1 MKERN
6 PIWNSVGLLIGVLI
20 AILAIVRGRW
30 QLPLLILAV
39 SVWALWVV
47 YSLVVLPR
55 KGKAGYKRHG
65 KKTADI
71 DRTMA
76 EMVLRHVNYRITDRL
91 KTAYPNARWEWLM
104 RDPALFVVQGGTGR
118 IRVYGVP
125 KYDYADIT
133 VDQSGKL
140 SCSFISMT
148 PVERLA
154 EQSEPPNRQEQDP
167 QAWYDVHAEK
177 ILEQLTSD
185 LNSRGNNSLL
195 LKEDGSV
202 IACYGE
208 DEGETRKG
216 VLSRLPPKA
225 NWGALAELIEQDGL
239 TATVRDS
246 CIAVTW

>member
-47 YSLVVLPR
+47 YSLVVLPQ

-104 RDPALFVVQGGTGR
+104 RDPALFVVQGGTGVSVFTVSR
-118 IRVYGVP
+118 NMITPILRWIRAANFPAFPSDTAPWRLRPASFRCPVP
-125 KYDYADIT
+125 IGASRT
-133 VDQSGKL
+133 VSGA
-140 SCSFISMT
+140 S
-148 PVERLA
+148 
-154 EQSEPPNRQEQDP
+154 
-167 QAWYDVHAEK
+167 
-177 ILEQLTSD
+177 
-185 LNSRGNNSLL
+185 G
-195 LKEDGSV
+195 
-202 IACYGE
+202 
-208 DEGETRKG
+208 
-216 VLSRLPPKA
+216 
-225 NWGALAELIEQDGL
+225 
-239 TATVRDS
+239 
-246 CIAVTW
+246 

>member
-39 SVWALWVV
+39 SVWALLVV

-140 SCSFISMT
+140 PCFSIRYSPMAIAASVFPLPCSHWSIPYRFWSI
-148 PVERLA
+148 RLM
-154 EQSEPPNRQEQDP
+154 SWRCM
-167 QAWYDVHAEK
+167 
-177 ILEQLTSD
+177 
-185 LNSRGNNSLL
+185 SL
-195 LKEDGSV
+195 
-202 IACYGE
+202 
-208 DEGETRKG
+208 R
-216 VLSRLPPKA
+216 
-225 NWGALAELIEQDGL
+225 
-239 TATVRDS
+239 
-246 CIAVTW
+246 